1 MKIYTTLAA
10 LFWFMRQF
18 VFPNPF
24 EVLGEGIAITIRNDV
39 LILSPELLNWF
50 ADPIIY
56 VITFGVVGLY
66 YIRGSAPALG
76 SILYMIFYTIHI
88 CLIYWV
94 LSFYPTIWVMILIII
109 VYVVLHVSALIYRIS
124 K

>member
-10 LFWFMRQF
+10 IFWFVRQF

-24 EVLGEGIAITIRNDV
+24 EVLGKGITITISNDV
-39 LILSPELLNWF
+39 IIISPELLNWF

-56 VITFGVVGLY
+56 AITFGVVGLY
-66 YIRGSAPALG
+66 YVKGSAPTLG
-76 SILYMIFYTIHI
+76 SILYMFFYTIHI

-94 LSFYPTIWVMILIII
+94 LSFYPTIWVMVFIII
-109 VYVVLHVSALIYRIS
+109 VYVVIHVSTLIYRIL